1 LSKFSKYVVIARPE
15 GTEATFGQR
24 GFTFIEVMV
33 AMLIFVLAVLAAVN
47 IARGSVRATIDAKEM
62 TVASWLVQNAMVDL
76 ETRLETEG
84 IEKGCEKK
92 KEGKF
97 PPPHENF
104 SWISSCEEIEFN
116 ISEEAS
122 KLQAAAGQEEDTSQ
136 QANVIQK
143 MILQTASEYITKA
156 LRELHTEVYWM
167 RGKQRLSVDLTT
179 HFVRYDLP
187 LVLSATGGPGG
198 AGAPPSGGQAP

>member
-1 LSKFSKYVVIARPE
+1 MSRSFFYTGAKPE
-15 GTEATFGQR
+15 AASAPR

-62 TVASWLVQNAMVDL
+62 TVASWLVQNAMVEL

-84 IEKGCEKK
+84 IDKGCEKK

-97 PPPHENF
+97 NPPYDSY
-104 SWISSCEEIEFN
+104 SWVSTCDEIEFN
-116 ISEEAS
+116 ISEAAS
-122 KLQAAAGQEEDTSQ
+122 KMQAAAGQSDEDNTQ
-136 QANVIQK
+136 QENMIQK

-167 RGKQRLSVDLTT
+167 RGKQRQSVNLTT

-198 AGAPPSGGQAP
+198 AGTPPSGGTP

>member
-1 LSKFSKYVVIARPE
+1 MISTDRNRNRS
-15 GTEATFGQR
+15 

-33 AMLIFVLAVLAAVN
+33 AMLIFVLAVMAAVD
-47 IARGSVRATIDAKEM
+47 IARGSVRATVDAKEM
-62 TVASWLVQNAMVDL
+62 SVASWLVQNAMVDL
-76 ETRLETEG
+76 ETKLETDG

-97 PPPHENF
+97 EPPYERF

-116 ISEEAS
+116 ISE
-122 KLQAAAGQEEDTSQ
+122 AAAKLAANEEREDGEVEKE
-136 QANVIQK
+136 NMIQK
-143 MILQTASEYITKA
+143 MILQTASDYITKA

-167 RGKQRLSVDLTT
+167 RGKQKMTVTLTT

-187 LVLSATGGPGG
+187 LTLSQGVT
-198 AGAPPSGGQAP
+198 Q